1 MHYNTLM
8 KNIILCSSNPILIK
22 SLYSM
27 LRDDGY
33 NVETIEHPAQAVQM
47 VMRRHYHCVIV
58 DSEPFGLSAEDAA
71 TIIKAVSPLMPI
83 LFVGDNRV
91 DTHAQAVHTA
101 IDLEAFKLTI
111 HSIAV

>member
-1 MHYNTLM
+1 M

-33 NVETIEHPAQAVQM
+33 TVEIIDHPAQAVQM
-47 VMRRHYHCVIV
+47 VMHRYYHFVIV
-58 DSEPFGLSAEDAA
+58 DSEPFGLSAGDAA
-71 TIIKAVSPLMPI
+71 KIIKTVAPLMPV
-83 LFVGDNRV
+83 LFVGDDPV
-91 DTHAQAVHTA
+91 DTPAQSVGTP
-101 IDLEAFKLTI
+101 IDLEAFKRTI

>member
-1 MHYNTLM
+1 M
-8 KNIILCSSNPILIK
+8 KNIILCSSNPILTK

-27 LRDDGY
+27 LRDDGCQ
-33 NVETIEHPAQAVQM
+33 VETIEHPAQAVQM

-71 TIIKAVSPLMPI
+71 KIIKAVAPLMPI
-83 LFVGDNRV
+83 LFIGDERT
-91 DTHAQAVHTA
+91 DTHAHTVDAA
-101 IDLEAFKLTI
+101 IDLEAFKRTIQRTI

>member
-1 MHYNTLM
+1 M

-33 NVETIEHPAQAVQM
+33 TVEIIEHPAQAVQM
-47 VMRRHYHCVIV
+47 VMHRHYNFVII
-58 DSEPFGLSAEDAA
+58 DSEPFGLSAGDAA
-71 TIIKAVSPLMPI
+71 KIIKSVAPLMPI
-83 LFVGDNRV
+83 LFAGD
-91 DTHAQAVHTA
+91 DHIESHAQSVPTP
-101 IDLEAFKLTI
+101 IDLEAFKRTI

>member
-1 MHYNTLM
+1 M
-8 KNIILCSSNPILIK
+8 KNIILCSSNPILTK

-83 LFVGDNRV
+83 LFLGDNRV
-91 DTHAQAVHTA
+91 DTHAQTVKTVV
-101 IDLEAFKLTI
+101 DLEAIKRTI

>member
-1 MHYNTLM
+1 M

-33 NVETIEHPAQAVQM
+33 SVETIEHPAQAVQM
-47 VMRRHYHCVIV
+47 VLRRHYHCVIV

-71 TIIKAVSPLMPI
+71 TIIKAVSPLMPV
-83 LFVGDNRV
+83 LFVGDDHNDRH
-91 DTHAQAVHTA
+91 TQAAKTA
-101 IDLEAFKLTI
+101 IDLEAFRRTI

>member
-1 MHYNTLM
+1 M
-8 KNIILCSSNPILIK
+8 KNIILCSSNPILTK

-83 LFVGDNRV
+83 MFLGDNRV
-91 DTHAQAVHTA
+91 DSHEQVVKTVV
-101 IDLEAFKLTI
+101 DLEAIKRTI

>member
-1 MHYNTLM
+1 M

-33 NVETIEHPAQAVQM
+33 HVETIEHPAQAVQM

-58 DSEPFGLSAEDAA
+58 DSEPFGLSAGDAA
-71 TIIKAVSPLMPI
+71 NIIKAVAPLMPV
-83 LFVGDNRV
+83 LFIGDDVV
-91 DTHAQAVHTA
+91 DTHTHAAHA
-101 IDLEAFKLTI
+101 GIDLEVFKRTI

>member
-1 MHYNTLM
+1 M
-8 KNIILCSSNPILIK
+8 KNIILCSSNPILTK

-47 VMRRHYHCVIV
+47 VMRRHYNCVIV
-58 DSEPFGLSAEDAA
+58 DSEPFGLSAGDAA
-71 TIIKAVSPLMPI
+71 KIIKAVAPLMPI
-83 LFVGDNRV
+83 LFIGDDVV
-91 DTHAQAVHTA
+91 DTHTHATHTG
-101 IDLEAFKLTI
+101 IDLEAFKRTI

>member
-1 MHYNTLM
+1 M

-27 LRDDGY
+27 LREDGY

-47 VMRRHYHCVIV
+47 VMHRHYHCVIV

-71 TIIKAVSPLMPI
+71 KIIKAVAPLMPI
-83 LFVGDNRV
+83 LFVGDDHID
-91 DTHAQAVHTA
+91 DTHPYAAKTA
-101 IDLEAFKLTI
+101 IDLEAFKRTI
-111 HSIAV
+111 KRTVHSFAV

>member
-1 MHYNTLM
+1 M

-47 VMRRHYHCVIV
+47 VMRRHYNCVFV

-71 TIIKAVSPLMPI
+71 KIIKAVSPLLPI
-83 LFVGDNRV
+83 LFVGDDRI
-91 DTHAQAVHTA
+91 DTHAQAVKTV
-101 IDLEAFKLTI
+101 IDLEAIRRTI

>member
-1 MHYNTLM
+1 M

-33 NVETIEHPAQAVQM
+33 TVETVEHPAHAVQM
-47 VMRRHYHCVIV
+47 IMRRHYHFVIV
-58 DSEPFGLSAEDAA
+58 DSEPFGLSAGDAVK
-71 TIIKAVSPLMPI
+71 IIKAVAPLMPI
-83 LFVGDNRV
+83 LLVGDDRI
-91 DTHAQAVHTA
+91 DTYVQAVKTP
-101 IDLEAFKLTI
+101 IDLEAFKRTI

>member
-1 MHYNTLM
+1 M
-8 KNIILCSSNPILIK
+8 KNIILCSSNPILVR

-71 TIIKAVSPLMPI
+71 KIIKAVAPLMPVLI
-83 LFVGDNRV
+83 IGDDRI
-91 DTHAQAVHTA
+91 DTHAQAVMPA
-101 IDLEAFKLTI
+101 IDLEAFKRAI
-111 HSIAV
+111 HGIAV

>member
-1 MHYNTLM
+1 M

-22 SLYSM
+22 SLYGL

-33 NVETIEHPAQAVQM
+33 TVEIIEHPAQAVQM

-58 DSEPFGLSAEDAA
+58 DSEPFGLSAGDAA
-71 TIIKAVSPLMPI
+71 KIIKAVSPLMPI
-83 LFVGDNRV
+83 LFVGDDRI
-91 DTHAQAVHTA
+91 DTHPQVVKTVV
-101 IDLEAFKLTI
+101 DLEALKRTL

>member
-1 MHYNTLM
+1 M

-33 NVETIEHPAQAVQM
+33 HVETIEHPAQAVQM
-47 VMRRHYHCVIV
+47 VLRRHYHCVIV

-71 TIIKAVSPLMPI
+71 KIIKTVAPSMPV
-83 LFVGDNRV
+83 LFIGDDRI
-91 DTHAQAVHTA
+91 DTHAQAVRTA
-101 IDLEAFKLTI
+101 IDLEAFKRTVHLL
-111 HSIAV
+111 AV

>member
-1 MHYNTLM
+1 M

-33 NVETIEHPAQAVQM
+33 QVDTIEHPAQAVQM

-71 TIIKAVSPLMPI
+71 KIIKAVAPLMPI
-83 LFVGDNRV
+83 LFIGDDSI
-91 DTHAQAVHTA
+91 DTHKHAGHTA
-101 IDLEAFKLTI
+101 IDLEEFKRTI
-111 HSIAV
+111 QRTILSIAI